1 MDKKTDALLSK
12 LLKNWVN
19 KQNPPDNGRARLLWE
34 AAQVSRSKFNLSAFR
49 LFPQHKS
56 FSSSYSNSND
66 WPQTLFTWIS
76 ENSFQLRIQARL
88 S

>member
-1 MDKKTDALLSK
+1 MDKKSDAFLRK
-12 LLKNWVN
+12 MLKNWVN
-19 KQNPPDNGRARLLWE
+19 KQCPPENGRARLLWE
-34 AAQVSRSKFNLSAFR
+34 AAQVSRSKFDLSALR
-49 LFPQHKS
+49 LFPQYKS
-56 FSSSYSNSND
+56 FSTSYSND

>member
-1 MDKKTDALLSK
+1 MDKKTDAFLSK
-12 LLKNWVN
+12 MLKNWVN
-19 KQNPPDNGRARLLWE
+19 KQSPPGNGRARLLWE
-34 AAQVSRSKFNLSAFR
+34 AAQASRGKFNLSAFR

-56 FSSSYSNSND
+56 FSSSYSND